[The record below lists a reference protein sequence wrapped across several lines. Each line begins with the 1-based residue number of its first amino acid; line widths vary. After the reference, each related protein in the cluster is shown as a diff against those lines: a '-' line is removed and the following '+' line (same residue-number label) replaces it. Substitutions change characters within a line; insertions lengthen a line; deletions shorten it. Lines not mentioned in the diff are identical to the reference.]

1 MQFDEKYQDFFK
13 KFLLVV
19 ENINEN
25 VCVIDFSVL
34 CFVVFGCFGLF
45 RFRYNGSERI
55 CMYLFYFSGL
65 VMDSMGQIIVGD
77 WMNICLDIV
86 DKDGQFIRL
95 FVGLILN
102 ILLVISIDDEENLWV
117 GEFYIG

>member
-1 MQFDEKYQDFFK
+1 M
-13 KFLLVV
+13 V

-45 RFRYNGSERI
+45 RFSYNGSERI

-65 VMDSMGQIIVGD
+65 VMDSMG
-77 WMNICLDIV
+77 
-86 DKDGQFIRL
+86 
-95 FVGLILN
+95 
-102 ILLVISIDDEENLWV
+102 
-117 GEFYIG
+117 